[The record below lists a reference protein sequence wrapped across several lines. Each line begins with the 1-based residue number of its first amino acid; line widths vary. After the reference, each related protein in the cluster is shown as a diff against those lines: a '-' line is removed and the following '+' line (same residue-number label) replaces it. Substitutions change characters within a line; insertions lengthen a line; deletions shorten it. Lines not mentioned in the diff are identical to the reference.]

1 MIYKYTQYNIF
12 IQFILIYVYYNN
24 QIRGYELEKEFLG
37 QEDLQLTNDVKIGF
51 MCEILKKKDVLKQ

>member
-1 MIYKYTQYNIF
+1 M
-12 IQFILIYVYYNN
+12 YYNN

-37 QEDLQLTNDVKIGF
+37 QEDLQMKNDVKIGF